1 MSLPPTA
8 PLAANGANPAPRWHA
23 RLTAVARAMPYPP
36 TPDLAPVVMRR
47 LAPRP
52 AAAARPR
59 RLAYGLVLALIL
71 LAAILAVPSVRA
83 GLLEFI
89 QLGAVRILFA
99 PSATPTGIPSQEPT
113 LVPSVLD
120 LGGQT
125 TLAEARA
132 QVDFAIRLPAYPPD
146 LGEPDLA
153 FVQDL
158 DGQSVVLV
166 WLAPGSESEVLLSLH
181 LLHSPLM
188 AQKLFHDVEKDN
200 PPGLELTEV
209 NDALA
214 LWTTGPYVLIN
225 RRGGFVERRLVEGH
239 ALIWVEGALTYRLET
254 QADLAEAVRIA
265 ASLAE

>member
-1 MSLPPTA
+1 MSLPPSA
-8 PLAANGANPAPRWHA
+8 PLATNGADPAPRWHA
-23 RLTAVARAMPYPP
+23 RLAAVARALPYPP
-36 TPDLAPVVMRR
+36 TPNLAPAVMRR

-52 AAAARPR
+52 VTAARPR
-59 RLAYGLVLALIL
+59 RLAYGLTLALIL
-71 LAAILAVPSVRA
+71 LAASLAVPSVRA

-99 PSATPTGIPSQEPT
+99 PTGTSTPEVTP
-113 LVPSVLD
+113 LPSVLD

-132 QVDFAIRLPAYPPD
+132 RLDFPIRLPAYPPD
-146 LGEPDLA
+146 LGGPDQV

-158 DGQSVVLV
+158 DGLSVVLV
-166 WLAPGSESEVLLSLH
+166 WLAPGSETEVRLSLH

-188 AQKLFHDVEKDN
+188 ADKLFHDVVKDQ
-200 PPGLELTEV
+200 PPVVEPTEV
-209 NDALA
+209 NGTAA

-239 ALIWVEGALTYRLET
+239 ALIWVEGAVTYRLET
-254 QADLAEAVRIA
+254 QASLAEAVRIA
-265 ASLAE
+265 ESLTE

>member
-1 MSLPPTA
+1 
-8 PLAANGANPAPRWHA
+8 
-23 RLTAVARAMPYPP
+23 
-36 TPDLAPVVMRR
+36 
-47 LAPRP
+47 
-52 AAAARPR
+52 
-59 RLAYGLVLALIL
+59 LVLALVL
-71 LAAILAVPSVRA
+71 LAAIVAVPSVRA

-99 PSATPTGIPSQEPT
+99 PTAQYSGPPTPAPSPTGPAPTGTPAPEPT
-113 LVPSVLD
+113 LLPSVLD

-125 TLAEARA
+125 TLAQARA

-146 LGEPDLA
+146 LGAPDLV

-166 WLAPGSESEVLLSLH
+166 WLAPGSESDVLLSLH

-188 AQKLFHDVEKDN
+188 AEKLFHDVEKDN
-200 PPGLELTEV
+200 PPGLEMTEV
-209 NDALA
+209 HGATA

-265 ASLAE
+265 ESLAE